1 MVNFWGSA
9 GGFARKS
16 WTVLGHLEAV
26 TLPVLLKGQIHHFRG
41 LDPGNY
47 ADTFKSIVAVPQAQP
62 STLDRPFEL
71 FPSNSTSAN
80 TYSAARAQ
88 KSTSGHLLHQ

>member
-26 TLPVLLKGQIHHFRG
+26 TLPVLPKEQIHHFRG
-41 LDPGNY
+41 LGPGAY
-47 ADTFKSIVAVPQAQP
+47 ADALKSIVAVP
-62 STLDRPFEL
+62 
-71 FPSNSTSAN
+71 
-80 TYSAARAQ
+80 
-88 KSTSGHLLHQ
+88 